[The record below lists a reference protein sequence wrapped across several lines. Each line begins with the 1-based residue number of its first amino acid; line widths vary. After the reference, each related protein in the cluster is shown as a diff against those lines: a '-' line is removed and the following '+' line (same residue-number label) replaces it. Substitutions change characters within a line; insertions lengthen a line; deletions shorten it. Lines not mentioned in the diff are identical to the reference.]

1 MFVVTYRTSTNP
13 TIITNVVSGSELC
26 NMWCDYSFDI
36 IDVEAID
43 RGAERLLCLWAARSG
58 APVHQNEPPRLML

>member
-36 IDVEAID
+36 IDVDSFWCAC
-43 RGAERLLCLWAARSG
+43 APERAAQANVIITRVG
-58 APVHQNEPPRLML
+58 